1 MVKTNRGVFR
11 LLAVGWI
18 ALAGCKK
25 SEPPVVQSKA
35 YYGVQVDLTRLDV
48 EFTNAGPDLER
59 SASLVK
65 RYYLYS
71 EFPRAA
77 AELDQLANNPGLSES
92 QRKLAA
98 DLLEQTRQ
106 VMAKAPPPPE
116 Q

>member
-1 MVKTNRGVFR
+1 MFG
-11 LLAVGWI
+11 LLAAAGI

-25 SEPPVVQSKA
+25 SEPPAVHSNV
-35 YYGVQVDLTRLDV
+35 YYGVQVDLSRLDS
-48 EFTNAGPDLER
+48 EFNSAGPELGR
-59 SASLVK
+59 SAALIK

-77 AELDQLANNPGLSES
+77 AELEQLANDPGLSES

-98 DLLEQTRQ
+98 DLLDQTRQ
-106 VMAKAPPPPE
+106 VIAKAPPPPK